1 MSVDVL
7 GREIKQDDF
16 VVYYSKL
23 YQVQRIFPVMS
34 NNFVRIILV
43 EKAKTTKAVNKLARE
58 CCLVD
63 KDEVLIYLLKNGKV

>member
-1 MSVDVL
+1 MSFDIL

-23 YQVQRIFPVMS
+23 YQVQRIFSAAS
-34 NNFVRIILV
+34 NNFVRIMLV
-43 EKAKTTKAVNKLARE
+43 EKAKTTKPVNKLSKE
-58 CCLVD
+58 CCLLD